1 MTNLFSCHINKK
13 DNIQQFAQKQL
24 DLFQYSQDKYAY
36 MQDRDVTE
44 RRRARSIRENVMS
57 DPTTQRLIKRFIY
70 MRDNGIF
77 DKIFNNKK

>member
-1 MTNLFSCHINKK
+1 
-13 DNIQQFAQKQL
+13 
-24 DLFQYSQDKYAY
+24 
-36 MQDRDVTE
+36 MQDRDITE
-44 RRRARSIRENVMS
+44 KRRARSLRENVMS